1 MSILPS
7 EIKNLIWA
15 SPRMAGTL
23 LTISG
28 IVAVLEAA
36 AVANMLF
43 LGNAVLGQEVPSSL
57 GGTFVDQV
65 LSGYSQRAALA
76 FLGVAFI
83 VITANRFG
91 LSLAYRYLGFRWSSM
106 VAQNLHRRIM
116 NRVISA
122 QLPQFSERQFGE
134 IMHGLAAAPAGS
146 SGVVDSIV
154 SGVSG
159 IFLIIAIGIP
169 LVLVSPWLFLTA
181 IGVGLLFFFVMVRP
195 SRNRV
200 GRYQKRRYESHSR
213 GSEIAA
219 NVINGIRDIRVVADE
234 QKWEAAYANEAE
246 IWETARRHVQFHTQ
260 LPAPMLQTALQIL
273 CPAAVIASAFTLSP
287 EGLATQLPVLGAF
300 AYGLLRIFPAISLL
314 GITWIGIAGT
324 LPALHASK
332 DWLSLPEDTLASGT
346 IEAPHLQNGI
356 QFQGVCY
363 SYNGNAPA
371 LVDADFHIKAG
382 KTTAIVGESGA
393 GKSTLI
399 DLVLKFL
406 PPEKGAIWL
415 DGQDL
420 ATVVRQG
427 WLEQI
432 GLVQQDVFLFSGTIR
447 SNLLA
452 WQPDASER
460 EMRLACS
467 QAGILDFIDA
477 LPDGLDTV
485 VGDRGVTVSGGQRQ
499 RLALARALLRNPT
512 FLILDEATNALD
524 GETESQVLESLFNSS
539 AKRTTLVIS
548 HRLATVKNADHIIVM
563 EQGRVAEQGTH
574 QELSQR
580 HSKYWELFSTQMDPE
595 SASTSER

>member
-1 MSILPS
+1 MSILSS
-7 EIKNLIWA
+7 EIKNLVWE

-23 LTISG
+23 ITISG

-36 AVANMLF
+36 AVANMLY
-43 LGNAVLGQEVPSSL
+43 LGHAVLGQEVPSSL
-57 GGTFVDQV
+57 GGTFVDQI
-65 LSGYSQRAALA
+65 LLGYSQRVELA

-106 VAQNLHRRIM
+106 VAGNLHRRIM

-159 IFLIIAIGIP
+159 VFLIIAIGIP
-169 LVLVSPWLFLTA
+169 LVLVSPWLFLAA
-181 IGVGLLFFFVMVRP
+181 IVVGLLFFFVMVRP

-200 GRYQKRRYESHSR
+200 GRYRKQIYESHSR
-213 GSEIAA
+213 GSEISA
-219 NVINGIRDIRVVADE
+219 NVINGIRDIRVVAEE
-234 QKWEAAYANEAE
+234 QKWEAAYANEVE

-260 LPAPMLQTALQIL
+260 MPAPMLQAALQIL
-273 CPAAVIASAFTLSP
+273 FPAAVVVSAFTLSP
-287 EGLATQLPVLGAF
+287 GGLATQLPVLGVF

-314 GITWIGIAGT
+314 GVTWIGIVGT
-324 LPALHASK
+324 LPALHAAK

-356 QFQGVCY
+356 RFQGVCY
-363 SYNGNAPA
+363 SYDGDAPA

-382 KTTAIVGESGA
+382 KTTALVGESGA

-399 DLVLKFL
+399 DLILKL
-406 PPEKGAIWL
+406 RPPEKGTIWL

-420 ATVVRQG
+420 AAVVRRG

-432 GLVQQDVFLFSGTIR
+432 GLVQQDIYLFSGTIR

-452 WQPDASER
+452 WQPDASDE
-460 EMRLACS
+460 EMRPACS
-467 QAGILDFIDA
+467 QAGILDFIDS
-477 LPDGLDTV
+477 LPNGLDTV

-499 RLALARALLRNPT
+499 RLALARALLRDPK
-512 FLILDEATNALD
+512 FLILDEATSALD
-524 GETESQVLESLFNSS
+524 GETEATILESIYNTSVQ
-539 AKRTTLVIS
+539 RTTLVIS

-563 EQGRVAEQGTH
+563 DQGRVAEQGTH
-574 QELSQR
+574 QELLQR
-580 HSKYWELFSTQMDPE
+580 HSKYWELFSTQMGPE
-595 SASTSER
+595 SVPTSER